1 MISDAFIRS
10 VVSKISRLQISCAEL
25 KWYVHS
31 GFQRYAMIIN
41 TGSRTD
47 IPAFFSDWF
56 YNRIRERYAL
66 VRNPYNPVSVT
77 KYRLDPSV
85 VDVISFC
92 TKNPIPMLN
101 RIHELDA
108 FRTFFMV
115 TITPY
120 GTEIE
125 PHVPEKKKVMKAFA
139 ALSRYAGRRSVI
151 WRYDPVFIFGKY
163 TVDFH
168 KRTFAEMAGK
178 LKPYTDQC
186 VVSFLD
192 LYEKTKRNF
201 PEASAVP
208 MSVQNELID
217 SFNMTAERLGMQ
229 IHLCLEDRSL
239 VRSHVDAE
247 GCFSKKVIE
256 NAIGKRLLVPTHS
269 PARQGCSCLL
279 GADIGEYNTCGH
291 GCLYCYAN
299 YDQSAVLHNMSQHD
313 PSSPLLIG
321 HLTEHDIVH
330 TAKQASWIDRQMSIF
345 DIL

>member
-1 MISDAFIRS
+1 M
-10 VVSKISRLQISCAEL
+10 
-25 KWYVHS
+25 
-31 GFQRYAMIIN
+31 M
-41 TGSRTD
+41 
-47 IPAFFSDWF
+47 
-56 YNRIRERYAL
+56 
-66 VRNPYNPVSVT
+66 
-77 KYRLDPSV
+77 
-85 VDVISFC
+85 
-92 TKNPIPMLN
+92 
-101 RIHELDA
+101 
-108 FRTFFMV
+108 
-115 TITPY
+115 
-120 GTEIE
+120 
-125 PHVPEKKKVMKAFA
+125 
-139 ALSRYAGRRSVI
+139 
-151 WRYDPVFIFGKY
+151 
-163 TVDFH
+163 
-168 KRTFAEMAGK
+168 
-178 LKPYTDQC
+178 
-186 VVSFLD
+186 
-192 LYEKTKRNF
+192 YEKTKRNF

-345 DIL
+345 DLL